1 MKNKQKSTVTKKNEF
16 LGTPTIQHD
25 TYIYRFADG
34 TSSTLVFGPA
44 DVAGLGSRWL
54 AELQELDR
62 CEYNN
67 NHAQTRR
74 HCSLEAQ
81 DPEGMGGYYEGDNMD
96 RVQFNLEVKGIRT
109 FQVIACPASD

>member
-54 AELQELDR
+54 AELQELFSVHLKDM
-62 CEYNN
+62 NVPW
-67 NHAQTRR
+67 HLLII
-74 HCSLEAQ
+74 S
-81 DPEGMGGYYEGDNMD
+81 
-96 RVQFNLEVKGIRT
+96 F
-109 FQVIACPASD
+109 

>member
-1 MKNKQKSTVTKKNEF
+1 MNFWGLPLSNT
-16 LGTPTIQHD
+16 TPTSIALQTGQALHW
-25 TYIYRFADG
+25 FLA
-34 TSSTLVFGPA
+34 PA

-81 DPEGMGGYYEGDNMD
+81 DPEGWGATMKATTWIEYSLIL
-96 RVQFNLEVKGIRT
+96 R
-109 FQVIACPASD
+109 